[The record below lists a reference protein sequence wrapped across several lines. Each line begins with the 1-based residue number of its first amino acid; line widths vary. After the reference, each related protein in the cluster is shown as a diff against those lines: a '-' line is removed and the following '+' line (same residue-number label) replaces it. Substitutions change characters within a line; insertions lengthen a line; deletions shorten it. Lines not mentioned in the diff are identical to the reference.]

1 MATMTPPDELIA
13 DHERLQ
19 AYFGQALTIIDEVN
33 ELREGGDL
41 NAACLELQGLEQP
54 YR

>member
-1 MATMTPPDELIA
+1 MATMTPPDALLA

-19 AYFGQALTIIDEVN
+19 AYFGQALTIIDKVN

-41 NAACLELQGLEQP
+41 NAPRLELQGLE
-54 YR
+54 